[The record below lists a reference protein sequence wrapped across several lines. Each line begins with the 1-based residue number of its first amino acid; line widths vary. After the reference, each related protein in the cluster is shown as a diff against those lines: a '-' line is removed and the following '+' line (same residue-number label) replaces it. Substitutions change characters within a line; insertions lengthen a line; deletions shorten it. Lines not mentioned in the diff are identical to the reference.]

1 MNLPLIFIGAVTR
14 AQGLKGAL
22 RVVPYLTE
30 TDVYEGLERV
40 VLQQE
45 DRREEHDVRAC
56 RCHGR
61 VVILELEGIENRT
74 DAEAYV
80 GTQIY
85 VDRRQLRDLGAD
97 EFYKEDVLGLLVMT
111 ESGQALGEVIDFIDT
126 GSNDVLVVSGPSK
139 EHLIPLLSSVIKTV
153 DLEART
159 ITVVGLKELYEESP
173 EDQ

>member
-45 DRREEHDVRAC
+45 SRREEHDVRAC
-56 RCHGR
+56 RRHGR
-61 VVILELEGIENRT
+61 VVVMELEGIENRT

-80 GTQIY
+80 GAQIY

-111 ESGQALGEVIDFIDT
+111 ESGQALGEVVDFIDT
-126 GSNDVLVVSGPSK
+126 GSNDVLVVSGPGK

-159 ITVVGLKELYEESP
+159 ITVVALEELFEGSP